1 MVMNFNIIL
10 FPGSAESAASIK
22 SESGESE
29 REEAA
34 TGEQQAQIDW
44 TTSEE
49 MGDNENSVEIM
60 DNRTLSEDSTSHASS
75 EPVSHSS
82 VQENDAQRKGL
93 KRLAK
98 KRTTSDSRG
107 KQAVK
112 KSRTVKSEVDERIAE
127 NEIEKSTKRKPRRN
141 SNGKQKTLV
150 PQHSCV

>member
-1 MVMNFNIIL
+1 MLL

-44 TTSEE
+44 RTSEE
-49 MGDNENSVEIM
+49 MGDNENSVHIM
-60 DNRTLSEDSTSHASS
+60 DSRTLSEDSASHASS
-75 EPVSHSS
+75 EPVSQSS
-82 VQENDAQRKGL
+82 VQQNDAQRKGL
-93 KRLAK
+93 KRLAR

-112 KSRTVKSEVDERIAE
+112 KSRLKSEEVAE
-127 NEIEKSTKRKPRRN
+127 NEIEISTKRKPRRN

-150 PQHSCV
+150 PRHSCI

>member
-1 MVMNFNIIL
+1 MNL
-10 FPGSAESAASIK
+10 TVTGSAESAVSIK

-29 REEAA
+29 REDVA

-49 MGDNENSVEIM
+49 MGDNENSVEII
-60 DNRTLSEDSTSHASS
+60 DNRALSEDSTSHASS
-75 EPVSHSS
+75 EPVSQSS
-82 VQENDAQRKGL
+82 VQQNDAQRKGL

-112 KSRTVKSEVDERIAE
+112 KSRVKSEVDERIAE